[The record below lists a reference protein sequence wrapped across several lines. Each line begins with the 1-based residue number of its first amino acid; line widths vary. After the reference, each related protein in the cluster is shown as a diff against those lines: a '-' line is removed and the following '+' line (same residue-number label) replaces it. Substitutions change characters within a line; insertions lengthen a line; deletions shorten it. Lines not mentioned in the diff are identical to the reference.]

1 MGREVDESAIQ
12 QAIEAAQASRFIA
25 ELPQG
30 LDTVVGER
38 GIGLSGGERQRIAI
52 ARAIL
57 QGPPILIFDDSS
69 ASLDMRTEAHLQQ
82 ALDQLYQNRTVLV
95 IAQRVSTAQNAD
107 QIVVMDS
114 GRIVEQGTHEELLA
128 KGGVYAELYRIQSEN
143 MSLLV
148 EAEVNPRDQSGA

>member
-1 MGREVDESAIQ
+1 M
-12 QAIEAAQASRFIA
+12 
-25 ELPQG
+25 
-30 LDTVVGER
+30 
-38 GIGLSGGERQRIAI
+38 
-52 ARAIL
+52 
-57 QGPPILIFDDSS
+57 
-69 ASLDMRTEAHLQQ
+69 
-82 ALDQLYQNRTVLV
+82 